1 MESAYSVTRLS
12 IAHMVAAHART
23 YTHTHKHKHTHTPQS
38 MITHQ
43 GFRVKALSLTY
54 RCYIC
59 RSLGLVVER
68 PQCASLFAGPRL
80 LHATLRPHEYK
91 GVQIQTIFLLAV
103 ASLDK
108 EEAYTFSSH
117 QGEAESSY
125 QFHICFN
132 GAPKS
137 CLTTGFANTCNRDRP
152 ITITTGLRFG
162 FKIKSHKFLWEHF
175 KKLLKK
181 I

>member
-12 IAHMVAAHART
+12 IAYMVAAHARAHI
-23 YTHTHKHKHTHTPQS
+23 HTHKHTPQS

-43 GFRVKALSLTY
+43 GFRVESWSLTY

-80 LHATLRPHEYK
+80 LHTTLRPHEYK
-91 GVQIQTIFLLAV
+91 GVQIQTLLLPAV
-103 ASLDK
+103 ASPDK
-108 EEAYTFSSH
+108 EQAYTFSSH

-125 QFHICFN
+125 QFQTYVSMGTKVMPHNWVC
-132 GAPKS
+132 KYM
-137 CLTTGFANTCNRDRP
+137 
-152 ITITTGLRFG
+152 
-162 FKIKSHKFLWEHF
+162 
-175 KKLLKK
+175 
-181 I
+181 